1 MTPERFR
8 RPKGR
13 ILIVARGAVD
23 GSGLA
28 FLETCAVGQSGTLS
42 MNNCRDHGK
51 FLWREPIM
59 THHARFFCGHF
70 DNEFAGPNW
79 PVGVPKLRALCWNSG
94 EILSRMG
101 Y

>member
-1 MTPERFR
+1 M
-8 RPKGR
+8 
-13 ILIVARGAVD
+13 ARGAVD

-59 THHARFFCGHF
+59 THHARFFFVDTLITSLQDQIGLLEYQNSEH
-70 DNEFAGPNW
+70 FAGI
-79 PVGVPKLRALCWNSG
+79 VGKSSAGWVTKG
-94 EILSRMG
+94 LS
-101 Y
+101 